1 MTPTPHDHALQQ
13 ARADHA
19 AYKAMWDEAV
29 AEVHETFHR
38 FHNQDPYTAAI
49 LTLATIL
56 NLQEGE

>member
-1 MTPTPHDHALQQ
+1 MTATPHDHALQQ

-19 AYKAMWDEAV
+19 AYLAMWDEAV
-29 AEVHETFHR
+29 AEVHETFDR
-38 FHNQDPYTAAI
+38 FSAEDPHTAAI

>member
-19 AYKAMWDEAV
+19 AYKAMWEESIL
-29 AEVHETFHR
+29 EVDETFDR
-38 FHNQDPYTAAI
+38 FSAEDPTTAAI